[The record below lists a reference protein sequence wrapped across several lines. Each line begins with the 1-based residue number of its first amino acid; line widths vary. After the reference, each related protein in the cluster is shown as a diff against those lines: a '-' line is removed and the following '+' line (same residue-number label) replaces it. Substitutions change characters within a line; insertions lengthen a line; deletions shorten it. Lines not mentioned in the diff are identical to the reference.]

1 MHRSRL
7 LDSLDWP
14 TLAATGVLVAI
25 GIFSIASA
33 TAGNWQ
39 AGIWRSQVVY
49 LGLALVAATVIVL
62 IDYRVWAEI
71 SLLLHGVV
79 MLALVAVLFIGHEV
93 GGNRSWLAIGSIRLG
108 QPSEMAKLTT
118 CLVLAVYLARRVRGT
133 LGLRQLI
140 EMGVLAGAPVA
151 LISIQPDMG
160 TAVTFVPIV
169 LAALIIGGVRWKWIL
184 VALLIALLLIPV
196 AWPELKDYQ
205 KERILS
211 VFDPDRDP
219 SGVGYQSRQSRI
231 AIGSGGIT
239 GKGLFKGTQNQ
250 LNFLPAQHT
259 DFVMAV
265 FAEEFGFAGVLTIL
279 GLFYYVFR
287 RGMAAARSAQ
297 DRLGTYLCLLI
308 GAWLAGQM
316 AINVGVVLGRFPTI
330 GVPLPFV
337 SYGGSALI
345 AAVCG
350 IGLIVNVRSRRF
362 VN

>member
-1 MHRSRL
+1 VQRSRL

-14 TLAATGVLVAI
+14 AIGAVCALVTI
-25 GIFSIASA
+25 GIFAIASA

-39 AGIWRSQVVY
+39 AGIWRTQLVWFA
-49 LGLALVAATVIVL
+49 LAAIAATVMVL
-62 IDYRVWAEI
+62 VDYRVWAEM
-71 SLLLHGVV
+71 SLALHGVV
-79 MLALVAVLFIGHEV
+79 LALLVAVLFFGRSV
-93 GGNRSWLAIGSIRLG
+93 GGNRSWLDLGVVRL
-108 QPSEMAKLTT
+108 QPSELAKWTT

-140 EMGVLAGAPVA
+140 EMGILAGAPVA
-151 LISIQPDMG
+151 LIAIQPDMG
-160 TAVTFVPIV
+160 TALTFAPIV
-169 LAALIIGGVRWKWIL
+169 LAALIIGGVRWKWIGLALL
-184 VALLIALLLIPV
+184 VAMLLVPV

-205 KERILS
+205 KERILT
-211 VFDPDRDP
+211 VFDPGRDP
-219 SGVGYQSRQSRI
+219 SGVGYQSRQSKI

-250 LNFLPAQHT
+250 LNYLPAQHT

-265 FAEEFGFAGVLTIL
+265 FAEEFGFAGVLAIL
-279 GLFYYVFR
+279 GLFYYLFR
-287 RGMAAARSAQ
+287 RGVAAARSAQ
-297 DRLGTYLCLLI
+297 DRLGTYICLLI

-316 AINVGVVLGRFPTI
+316 VINVGVVLGRLPTI

-345 AAVCG
+345 AALCG
-350 IGLIVNVRSRRF
+350 VGLVVNVRSRRF